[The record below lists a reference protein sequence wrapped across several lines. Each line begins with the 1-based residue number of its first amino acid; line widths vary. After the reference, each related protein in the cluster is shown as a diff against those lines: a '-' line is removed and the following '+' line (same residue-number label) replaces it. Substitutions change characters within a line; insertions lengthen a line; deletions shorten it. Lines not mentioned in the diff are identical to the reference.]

1 MDRPIKNPF
10 SNEYVTV
17 CMIRLRIRLS
27 REYPDPVSSAQ
38 VGPLPPER
46 RRAMT
51 KTALVEAAADVFA
64 RKGFH
69 GASLDEIAEA
79 AGFTRGAIY
88 SNFKSK
94 EDLLLAVVDWY
105 SARQLE
111 AFTSVLERAGEG
123 TELDAAAGVWSRM
136 VHRDP
141 TLLALSLELRLHALR
156 DPEFAARLAAANAEQ
171 RDRVAT
177 LIDEQ
182 SRRMNVKLR
191 LSPQEMAEISWAA
204 SDGLQ
209 QIAAMD
215 PGRGDH
221 YDKLARLLF
230 EMIGQGLT
238 EPVD

>member
-1 MDRPIKNPF
+1 
-10 SNEYVTV
+10 V
-17 CMIRLRIRLS
+17 L
-27 REYPDPVSSAQ
+27 VSATQ

-46 RRAMT
+46 RRELT
-51 KTALVEAAADVFA
+51 RTALVEAAADVFA

-105 SARQLE
+105 SVRQLD

-123 TELDAAAGVWSRM
+123 TELDAAADVWARF

-156 DPEFAARLAAANAEQ
+156 DPEFAIRLAAANREQ
-171 RDRVAT
+171 RERVAA
-177 LIDEQ
+177 LIHEQ
-182 SRRMNVKLR
+182 SRRMNVELR
-191 LSPQEMAEISWAA
+191 VSPDEMAEISWAA

-209 QIAAMD
+209 QLAAMD
-215 PGRGDH
+215 PERGAH
-221 YDKLARLLF
+221 YDKLARTLF
-230 EMIGQGLT
+230 EMIGEGLT
-238 EPVD
+238 RPAD

>member
-1 MDRPIKNPF
+1 
-10 SNEYVTV
+10 
-17 CMIRLRIRLS
+17 
-27 REYPDPVSSAQ
+27 VSSAQ

-46 RRAMT
+46 RREMT
-51 KTALVEAAADVFA
+51 RTALVEAAADVFA

-105 SARQLE
+105 SARQLD

-123 TELDAAAGVWSRM
+123 TELDAATDVWSRF
-136 VHRDP
+136 VRGDP

-156 DPEFAARLAAANAEQ
+156 DPEFATRLAAANREQ
-171 RDRVAT
+171 RDRVAA
-177 LIDEQ
+177 LIYEQ
-182 SRRMNVKLR
+182 SRRMNVELR
-191 LSPQEMAEISWAA
+191 VTPDEMAEISWAA

-209 QIAAMD
+209 QVAAMD
-215 PGRGDH
+215 PERSEH
-221 YDKLARLLF
+221 YNKLARIMF
-230 EMIGQGLT
+230 EMIGEGLT
-238 EPVD
+238 RPAD

>member
-1 MDRPIKNPF
+1 
-10 SNEYVTV
+10 
-17 CMIRLRIRLS
+17 
-27 REYPDPVSSAQ
+27 VSATQ

-46 RRAMT
+46 RRELT
-51 KTALVEAAADVFA
+51 RTALVEAAAEVFA

-105 SARQLE
+105 SARQLD
-111 AFTSVLERAGEG
+111 AFSSVLEQAGEG
-123 TELDAAAGVWSRM
+123 TELDAAADVWSRF

-156 DPEFAARLAAANAEQ
+156 DPEFAERLASANGEQ
-171 RDRVAT
+171 RERVAA
-177 LIDEQ
+177 LIHEQ
-182 SRRMNVKLR
+182 ARRMNVELR
-191 LSPQEMAEISWAA
+191 VSPEEMAEISWAA

-209 QIAAMD
+209 QIAMMD
-215 PGRGDH
+215 PGRSAH
-221 YDKLARLLF
+221 YDKLARIMF
-230 EMIGQGLT
+230 EMIGEGLT
-238 EPVD
+238 RPAD